1 MSNQKLEIRLINQ
14 ITGTFQIPAYQRGYR
29 WEHKHVEKLLDDL
42 LAHVSENPVSG
53 KTPYYLQPIVIV
65 PSQKITFDN
74 GTENNECNDDAT
86 ENQQIWNLIDGQ
98 QRLTTL
104 YLILRYLEQEQY
116 LSDIRNERVKL
127 LAGKKLTPQYEIIYS
142 TRHSSGDFI
151 KRLASRLSNK
161 GKTDDEIIEIEEA
174 LKREA
179 SSSPDFL
186 YMWHAYKYIEKW
198 FEAHYNNIGSIAD
211 AVLNDVKVI
220 WYEMIANPST
230 PEYEKFAELNI
241 GKIQLT
247 NSELVKALLMRS
259 DTEDITKEQKNV
271 IIQQWDAIEKELDDD
286 NFWGFLSSRKKENYS
301 TRIDLLFDIIA
312 KKPKNS
318 NDEFYT
324 FDYFEKLFSSENS
337 PHGKD
342 KWNNIYLQYLRLREW
357 YLDREYY
364 HKIGFLSTIDRS
376 ETLFQDLFEFIS
388 TPDKV
393 TKVNP
398 TNQAFK
404 QELEDKII
412 EAIRLPEDVKSIEE
426 LVYKKPDGT
435 MPHKEIIQ
443 RLLTLYNVIFTLK
456 LPKERYDFASHKN
469 VRGGWSL
476 EHIHAQNSEPLQKEE
491 DQKIWLSAHRESLL
505 RYKAMIAVKD
515 LTESQ
520 EQAFN
525 ELSDDME
532 KYSRKG
538 AVLTSPIFNSLFER
552 FSKMIVPIDNS
563 KDEQSDYEHLFS
575 NMALLG
581 KDMNAAFNN
590 STFDVKRHKMLQC
603 ISTEHFPVCT
613 QRVFLKSIPECDDN
627 HPFFW
632 GALDR
637 IAYIEDIRKTLVDY
651 LPKVERTTV
660 DKVNAD
666 TESQTEE
673 TSQL

>member
-14 ITGTFQIPAYQRGYR
+14 ITGTLQIPAYQRGYR

-42 LAHVSENPVSG
+42 LAHVSENPVPG
-53 KTPYYLQPIVIV
+53 KTPYYLQPIVVV
-65 PSQKITFDN
+65 PSEKITFDN
-74 GTENNECNDDAT
+74 GVENDNIDIAT
-86 ENQQIWNLIDGQ
+86 DEQQVWNLIDGQ

-104 YLILRYLEQEQY
+104 YLILRFLEQEQY
-116 LSDIRNERVKL
+116 LSEIRNERVKL
-127 LAGKKLTPQYEIIYS
+127 LAGKNLTPRYEITYS
-142 TRHSSGDFI
+142 TRNSSGDFI
-151 KRLASRLSNK
+151 KRLASRLANK
-161 GKTDDEIIEIEEA
+161 DKTEDEIMEIEEG

-186 YMWHAYKYIEKW
+186 YMWHAYKYIKKW
-198 FEAHYNNIGSIAD
+198 FELHYNNIGSIAD
-211 AVLNDVKVI
+211 AILNDVKVI

-286 NFWGFLSSRKKENYS
+286 NFWGFLSSRKKETYS

-318 NDEFYT
+318 DNEFYT
-324 FDYFEKLFSSENS
+324 FDYFERLFSGEDS
-337 PHGKD
+337 PKGKD

-357 YLDREYY
+357 YFNREYY
-364 HKIGFLSTIDRS
+364 HKIGFLSTIDYN

-388 TPDKV
+388 TPDKE
-393 TKVNP
+393 TGVNP

-404 QELEDKII
+404 QKLEDKIV
-412 EAIRLPEDVKSIEE
+412 EAIRLPEDVKSIEK
-426 LVYKKPDGT
+426 LVYRKPDGS

-443 RLLTLYNVIFTLK
+443 RLLTLYNVIFTLY

-469 VRGGWSL
+469 MKGGWSL

-491 DQKIWLSAHRESLL
+491 DQKMWLSTHRESLK
-505 RYKAMIAVKD
+505 RYKAMFANKE
-515 LTESQ
+515 LTDEQ
-520 EQAFN
+520 EQEFK
-525 ELSDDME
+525 ELSDEMD

-538 AVLTSPIFNSLFER
+538 VVLTSPIFNNLFDR
-552 FSKMIVPIDNS
+552 FSKMIVPIDDS
-563 KDEQSDYEHLFS
+563 QKDQPEYEHLFS

-590 STFDVKRHKMLQC
+590 STFDVKRHKMLQS

-613 QRVFLKSIPECDDN
+613 QRVFLKSIPDCDDN

-632 GALDR
+632 GTPDR
-637 IAYIEDIRKTLVDY
+637 TAYIEDIRNTLADY
-651 LPKVERTTV
+651 LPKVENATGDT
-660 DKVNAD
+660 VNAD
-666 TESQTEE
+666 VDNQTEE
-673 TSQL
+673 TLQS